1 MQDFYPTILKF
12 AIVAA
17 LALLFIG
24 VTFVPQ
30 QEATQVM
37 GDNMDQA
44 LNSVK
49 EIIDESNKITGA
61 QVKIIIHDKCEPGN
75 TIAYIVVIGSDAY
88 TFIDDP
94 NSSEN
99 IDGYGGHDIDVLVND
114 DDEYVKTTTATG
126 ITYTRI

>member
-24 VTFVPQ
+24 VTFLPQ

-44 LNSVK
+44 LSSVK
-49 EIIDESNKITGA
+49 EIIDESNTLTGE
-61 QVKIIIHDKCEPGN
+61 QVKIVIHDRCEGGN
-75 TIAYIVVIGSDAY
+75 TTLYIVVKGSETY
-88 TFIDDP
+88 TFMDDA
-94 NSSEN
+94 NSSE
-99 IDGYGGHDIDVLVND
+99 DIDENGGEDIDTLVND
-114 DDEYVKTTTATG
+114 DEEYVKRITANG
-126 ITYTRI
+126 ITFTQI

>member
-24 VTFVPQ
+24 VTFLPQ

-44 LNSVK
+44 LSSVK
-49 EIIDESNKITGA
+49 EIIDESNTLTGE
-61 QVKIIIHDKCEPGN
+61 QVKYIINSRCVAGN
-75 TIAYIVVIGSDAY
+75 TRVYKVVINSNTY
-88 TFIDDP
+88 TFIDDAE
-94 NSSEN
+94 SSDASYGN
-99 IDGYGGHDIDVLVND
+99 GGHNVNSLV
-114 DDEYVKTTTATG
+114 DDEDLYVKSVTSSA

>member
-24 VTFVPQ
+24 VTFLPQ

-44 LNSVK
+44 LSSVK
-49 EIIDESNKITGA
+49 EIIDESNTLTGSV
-61 QVKIIIHDKCEPGN
+61 VKIVIHDRCKVGN
-75 TIAYIVVIGSDAY
+75 TTLYKVVIGSETY
-88 TFIDDP
+88 TFMDDA
-94 NSSEN
+94 NSSED
-99 IDGYGGHDIDVLVND
+99 IDGNGGKDIDTLVID
-114 DDEYVKTTTATG
+114 DDEYVKTITATG
-126 ITYTRI
+126 ITFTQI

>member
-24 VTFVPQ
+24 VTFLPQ

-49 EIIDESNKITGA
+49 EIIDESNTLTGE
-61 QVKIIIHDKCEPGN
+61 QVKIVIHDRCEGGN
-75 TIAYIVVIGSDAY
+75 TTLYIVVKGSETY
-88 TFIDDP
+88 TFMDDA
-94 NSSEN
+94 NSSE
-99 IDGYGGHDIDVLVND
+99 DIDENGGEDIDTLVND
-114 DDEYVKTTTATG
+114 DEEYVKRITANG
-126 ITYTRI
+126 ITFTQI